1 MENIKSAT
9 IYLPNGDVENFTVG
23 KSPLGRGVVK
33 DINLLN
39 NGVIAVI
46 YEDGSEAVF
55 VNMPF
60 IFNH

>member
-1 MENIKSAT
+1 MKKSAI

-23 KSPLGRGVVK
+23 ESPLGRGEVK
-33 DINLLN
+33 DIHLLN

-46 YEDGSEAVF
+46 YEDGSEAVYA
-55 VNMPF
+55 NMPF